1 MRKRR
6 IAVNSAFLS
15 IALVLTALLVWRA
28 REGQGDEAA
37 VPLEGVRVFCEGEE
51 ISALYVA
58 R

>member
-28 REGQGDEAA
+28 RERSGRSAGRG
-37 VPLEGVRVFCEGEE
+37 PGV
-51 ISALYVA
+51 L
-58 R
+58 